1 MKSEPCSCF
10 LAYSFGKK
18 FCENDMQKLFVPLFH
33 LCSTCLLL
41 EIHFAVRKFV
51 KGNNNKSFIE
61 LACLVCIGKIY
72 IGLVLFVEVYGKR
85 NLTNI
90 LAIWTSS

>member
-1 MKSEPCSCF
+1 
-10 LAYSFGKK
+10 
-18 FCENDMQKLFVPLFH
+18 MQKLFVPLFH
-33 LCSTCLLL
+33 LCSTCLLI
-41 EIHFAVRKFV
+41 EIHFAVCKFV

-61 LACLVCIGKIY
+61 LACLVRTGKIY
-72 IGLVLFVEVYGKR
+72 IGLVLFVGKR